1 MTRREQVEI
10 AAAERASVATVDK
23 GLRYLDFVNTAE
35 WADRTMLARIC
46 EWLEDY
52 DITKHIGVLFS
63 GACSINFDK
72 QALIDELC
80 KAMEN

>member
-1 MTRREQVEI
+1 MTRKELIEK
-10 AAAERASVATVDK
+10 AAAERAAIATEDK

-35 WADRTMLARIC
+35 WADRTMLAQIC

-52 DITKHIGVLFS
+52 DITKHISVLSS

-72 QALIDELC
+72 QGLIDALY
-80 KAMEN
+80 KTMED

>member
-1 MTRREQVEI
+1 MTRREQIEK
-10 AAAERASVATVDK
+10 AATERASVATEDK

-52 DITKHIGVLFS
+52 DMTKHIGVLYS
-63 GACSINFDK
+63 GVCSIKFHK
-72 QALIDELC
+72 QAFIEELC
-80 KAMEN
+80 KAMEE

>member
-1 MTRREQVEI
+1 MTRREQIEK
-10 AAAERASVATVDK
+10 AAAERADVATEDK

-63 GACSINFDK
+63 GVCSINFDK

-80 KAMEN
+80 KAMED

>member
-1 MTRREQVEI
+1 MIRREEI
-10 AAAERASVATVDK
+10 EKAAAEMADVATEDK

-52 DITKHIGVLFS
+52 DITKHIGVLSS
-63 GACSINFDK
+63 GACSISFDK
-72 QALIDELC
+72 QALIDEIC
-80 KAMEN
+80 KAMEE

>member
-1 MTRREQVEI
+1 MTRKELIEK
-10 AAAERASVATVDK
+10 AAAERAAVATEDK

-52 DITKHIGVLFS
+52 DITKHISVIYS

-72 QALIDELC
+72 QAFIDELC
-80 KAMEN
+80 KAMEE